1 MYNQKSNTGYTPIC
15 NFVPGYAFY
24 SDMGYSLAGTL
35 VNLVE
40 WFLGLR
46 R

>member
-1 MYNQKSNTGYTPIC
+1 MFNQNPKTDYAPIC

-24 SDMGYSLAGTL
+24 SGLGYGLAEQL

-40 WFLGLR
+40 WLIALR
-46 R
+46 K

>member
-1 MYNQKSNTGYTPIC
+1 MFDRNSKTHFAPIC

-24 SDMGYSLAGTL
+24 NGLGYSLAGQL

-40 WFLGLR
+40 WFIGLR
-46 R
+46 K